1 MPSRTTVNVTVAKS
15 AYHPAPPKPLANVG
29 KNLVIFLFT
38 VVALIWLTLITQVVR
53 VRRVCR
59 VTPKAA
65 T

>member
-1 MPSRTTVNVTVAKS
+1 MTVAKS
-15 AYHPAPPKPLANVG
+15 AYHPAPPKPLAGVG
-29 KNLVIFLFT
+29 KDVVLFLFA
-38 VVALIWLTLITQVVR
+38 VVAAIWLTLITQVAR